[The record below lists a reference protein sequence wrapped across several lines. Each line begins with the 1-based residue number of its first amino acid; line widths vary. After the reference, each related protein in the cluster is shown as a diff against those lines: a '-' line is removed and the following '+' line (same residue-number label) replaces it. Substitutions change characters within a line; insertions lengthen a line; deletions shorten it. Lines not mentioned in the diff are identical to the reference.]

1 MNAIV
6 YPAGGPTPAAFA
18 LDSNGNPIGLV
29 GPNGNIF
36 LQTDG
41 AGNLVANVNLR
52 TATAGFATV

>member
-18 LDSNGNPIGLV
+18 LDSNGNPVGLV
-29 GPNGNIF
+29 RPDGNIF

-41 AGNLVANVNLR
+41 AG
-52 TATAGFATV
+52 ATANTITL